1 MASPFKAV
9 ELLRI
14 TTVLEDCADQLAIL
28 GNIMRARQG
37 RSAEEAAT
45 ADIGDV
51 PHRSHREL
59 GSPVLPAYL
68 SKVQRD
74 RDYVD
79 QAITALLEELQ
90 ATGTFNSLLC
100 IVDEEE
106 KRKNQLQDVILKEE
120 EGRNKTKVLQRQLQD
135 IRKENALKLQDRDC
149 FIAHLKDQLQETK
162 ARTALEKS
170 YVTKCSKLL
179 VYQGQ
184 KLNACSEKQLLEMI
198 QFLHDRM
205 EEEKRARAE
214 MEGFLRR
221 HQAHLEE
228 KLETWME
235 QYERDMEEKQQEIN
249 TLRNARASNL
259 LQLQELARKYQHSE
273 QVVKEDRVQ
282 KLLLHQ
288 QLETERN
295 QRIAALKIQSWW
307 RGTLVRRQMG
317 PHRKE
322 KRMTT
327 AKKKKKKN

>member
-14 TTVLEDCADQLAIL
+14 TTVLEDCADQLVIL
-28 GNIMRARQG
+28 GNLRRARRG
-37 RSAEEAAT
+37 CSAEEAAT
-45 ADIGDV
+45 ADLGDV
-51 PHRSHREL
+51 PHRSQREL

-68 SKVQRD
+68 SKVQQNRD
-74 RDYVD
+74 FVD

-100 IVDEEE
+100 IIDEEE
-106 KRKNQLQDVILKEE
+106 RRKSQLQDIVLKEE
-120 EGRNKTKVLQRQLQD
+120 EAKSKTKVLQRQLQD

-179 VYQGQ
+179 VYQEQ
-184 KLNACSEKQLLEMI
+184 KLNASSEKQLLEMI
-198 QFLHDRM
+198 QLFHDRM
-205 EEEKRARAE
+205 DEEKRAHAE
-214 MEGFLRR
+214 MEGFLKR
-221 HQAHLEE
+221 HQARLEE
-228 KLETWME
+228 KLEMWME
-235 QYERDMEEKQQEIN
+235 QYEKDMEEKQQEIS

-282 KLLLHQ
+282 KLLLRQ
-288 QLETERN
+288 QLEMDRN
-295 QRIAALKIQSWW
+295 QRNAALKIQSWW

-317 PHRKE
+317 PHRKG
-322 KRMTT
+322 KKTT
-327 AKKKKKKN
+327 TAAKKKKK